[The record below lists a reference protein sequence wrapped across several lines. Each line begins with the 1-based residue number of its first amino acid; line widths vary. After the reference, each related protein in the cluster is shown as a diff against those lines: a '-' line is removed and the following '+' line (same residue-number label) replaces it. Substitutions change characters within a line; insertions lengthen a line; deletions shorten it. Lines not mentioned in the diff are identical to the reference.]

1 MNALLIAA
9 AALPALLALALAAR
23 GPLRAPAMAAAPWAA
38 APALLLSLLAEPG
51 PPLVLEW
58 LMLGAR
64 VGLDVVGQVFLFFT
78 ALLWTAAGVH
88 ARGYTRDDPRRR
100 TFFVFFLLTLSG
112 NLGLILA
119 RDLATFYAAFAVMT
133 FAAYPLVVHRA
144 DAEARRAG
152 RVYVIMAILG
162 ETMLLAGFVLAGAGA
177 PTLALGDVAASVA
190 ASPYRDLIVA
200 LLLAGFGVKAG
211 ALPLHVWLPLAHP
224 VAPTPASA
232 VLSGAMIKAGL
243 LGWLRF
249 LPLGETALP
258 GWGAALIAL
267 GLASAFFG
275 VAIGV
280 TQDDPKTALAY
291 SSISQMGIINVAVGV
306 GLADPRVW
314 PAALAACLVYALHHG
329 LAKGALF
336 LGVAVAEAADTP
348 FARRCVLAGLAF
360 AGLAVAGAPMTSGM
374 VAKGYLKEVA
384 PFSPVWWPGML
395 DLLLPL
401 AAVGTTLLMA
411 RFLVLVAGRTGT
423 HAAEGGVPVGEWVP
437 WAALLAAVAGAAWWV
452 AGVFDLGVTPPGLPY
467 AAALW
472 VATWPVLLGVTI
484 AGVAWALSRRRQGGA
499 WGVRIAAGDLVVPA
513 ERIIAA
519 AWARAVAVGPI
530 ETADPVSRLASEWYG
545 VYARPDRLS
554 TLIRMERA
562 GTRWLVA
569 TSLAA
574 VLALALLALTVIR

>member
-9 AALPALLALALAAR
+9 AALPALLALALVAR

-38 APALLLSLLAEPG
+38 APALLLSLLAVPG
-51 PPLVLEW
+51 PPLELGW
-58 LMLGAR
+58 LMLGTR
-64 VGLDVVGQVFLFFT
+64 VGLDMVGQVFLFFT

-88 ARGYTRDDPRRR
+88 ARGYTAGDPRRR

-133 FAAYPLVVHRA
+133 FAAYPMVVHRA

-152 RVYVIMAILG
+152 RVYVIMAIIG
-162 ETMLLAGFVLAGAGA
+162 ETMLLAGFVMAGAGA

-190 ASPYRDLIVA
+190 ASPYRDVIVA

-275 VAIGV
+275 VVIGV

-291 SSISQMGIINVAVGV
+291 SSISQMGIINVTVGV
-306 GLADPRVW
+306 GLAEPRVW
-314 PAALAACLVYALHHG
+314 PAALAACLIYAVHHG

-336 LGVAVAEAADTP
+336 LGVAVAEAADTR
-348 FARRCVLAGLAF
+348 FARRWVLAGLAF
-360 AGLAVAGAPMTSGM
+360 AGLALAGAPMTSGM
-374 VAKGYLKEVA
+374 VAKGYLKEIA
-384 PFSPVWWPGML
+384 PFSSAWWPGML
-395 DLLLPL
+395 DLVAPARGGRDHAADGAVPGARGGADRDARRGGRGARRGVGAVGRAARRGGRRRVVGGGRVRSRRGTARASLRRGALGRHLAGSAGRSHRRRCLGAL
-401 AAVGTTLLMA
+401 AAP
-411 RFLVLVAGRTGT
+411 AGR
-423 HAAEGGVPVGEWVP
+423 GVGRPH
-437 WAALLAAVAGAAWWV
+437 
-452 AGVFDLGVTPPGLPY
+452 
-467 AAALW
+467 
-472 VATWPVLLGVTI
+472 
-484 AGVAWALSRRRQGGA
+484 RRGRPGGA
-499 WGVRIAAGDLVVPA
+499 RRASGRRGVG
-513 ERIIAA
+513 
-519 AWARAVAVGPI
+519 
-530 ETADPVSRLASEWYG
+530 
-545 VYARPDRLS
+545 
-554 TLIRMERA
+554 
-562 GTRWLVA
+562 
-569 TSLAA
+569 
-574 VLALALLALTVIR
+574 